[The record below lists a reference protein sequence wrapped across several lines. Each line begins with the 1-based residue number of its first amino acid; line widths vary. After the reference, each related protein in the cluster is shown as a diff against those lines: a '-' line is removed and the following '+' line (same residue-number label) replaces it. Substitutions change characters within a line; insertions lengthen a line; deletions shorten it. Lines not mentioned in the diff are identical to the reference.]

1 MGIVLQRCRQNL
13 KEVSQNFTE
22 VFKVDGVTVNDVIRR
37 NQYLK
42 EKKNLSSI
50 VITGAKLAS

>member
-22 VFKVDGVTVNDVIRR
+22 VFKVIGVTVNDVIWR

-42 EKKNLSSI
+42 ENKNLSSI
-50 VITGAKLAS
+50 VITGAKLA

>member
-22 VFKVDGVTVNDVIRR
+22 VFKVIGVTVNDVIRR

-42 EKKNLSSI
+42 ENKNLSSI
-50 VITGAKLAS
+50 VITGAKLA

>member
-22 VFKVDGVTVNDVIRR
+22 VFKVIGVTVNDVIWR

-42 EKKNLSSI
+42 ENKNLSSI